1 MRKIRLIARLD
12 IKSSNLVKPIN
23 LEGLRVV
30 GEPNFFAKKYY
41 KEGVD
46 ELIFMDC
53 VATLYGRNNLSSL
66 IKKAT
71 RDIFIP
77 ITVGGGIRNLDDAK
91 NILNC
96 GADKEA
102 VNTAAVNNPEFISEL
117 ANAIGS
123 QSVVLSIEA
132 KKRNKNYWEIYTSNG
147 REPTGLNAYDWIKKA
162 VKLGAGEI
170 LLTSVDKE
178 GTRKGFDVELMNMAS
193 KTTDVPIIASG
204 GFGKVDHLAEVI
216 NFGQV
221 DAIAIADAIHYKR
234 ISVSDLKKSIFKI
247 TN

>member
-53 VATLYGRNNLSSL
+53 VATLYGRNNLSSI

-71 RDIFIP
+71 KDIFIP

-96 GADKEA
+96 GADKVA

-132 KKRNKNYWEIYTSNG
+132 KKRNKNYWEVYTSNG